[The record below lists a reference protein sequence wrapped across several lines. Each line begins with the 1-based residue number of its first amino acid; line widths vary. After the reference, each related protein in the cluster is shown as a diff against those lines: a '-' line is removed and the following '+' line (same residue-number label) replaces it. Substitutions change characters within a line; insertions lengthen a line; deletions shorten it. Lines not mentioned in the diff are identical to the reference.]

1 MHALAVEKGQT
12 LICAFAVS
20 KSCAIVCCVH
30 THDHRKKVK
39 AKTNMNYDVVRNT
52 EETCASIVVIQ
63 LFAWKKRTCSD
74 GGNCIHTHTE
84 LFFPPFLYLLLLFR
98 ADECVVSAKKS
109 CVKCI

>member
-63 LFAWKKRTCSD
+63 LFAWKKKD
-74 GGNCIHTHTE
+74 
-84 LFFPPFLYLLLLFR
+84 LL
-98 ADECVVSAKKS
+98 
-109 CVKCI
+109 